1 MEKPVIRILDKHSH
15 WWSHEKHKQWAIQ
28 DKEGNWWL
36 INGSEF
42 PEKKIER
49 KSKKMNCGTPPTFDF
64 KSFFLSVFYAALLGT
79 SLGINIFFL
88 FIK

>member
-1 MEKPVIRILDKHSH
+1 MKNKIRMLDKHAH
-15 WWSHEKHKQWAIQ
+15 WFAKEKHVKWATQ

-42 PEKKIER
+42 PEKQVKKE
-49 KSKKMNCGTPPTFDF
+49 KKKMNCGVPPTFNF
-64 KSFFLSVFYAALLGT
+64 KSFLLNLFYALILGG
-79 SLGINIFFL
+79 SLGLNIFLL